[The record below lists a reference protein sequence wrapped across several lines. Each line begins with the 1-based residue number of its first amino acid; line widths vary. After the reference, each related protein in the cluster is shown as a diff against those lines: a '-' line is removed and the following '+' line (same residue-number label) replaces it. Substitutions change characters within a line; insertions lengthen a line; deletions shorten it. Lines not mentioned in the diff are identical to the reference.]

1 MIKLIPKFKI
11 TYLDFEFK
19 MVNHISDY
27 STSSEIF
34 IDVKLDLVLGSA
46 QFYSLIEKKV
56 LPLE

>member
-11 TYLDFEFK
+11 TYLDLDFK

-34 IDVKLDLVLGSA
+34 IDVKLDPVSGSV

-56 LPLE
+56 LPLQ